1 MREGNTPGLPQF
13 DGPREPIVD
22 PRLQASASEILP
34 LVYAEL
40 RSIAEHR
47 LRTLGPSATLQ
58 PTELLNEAYL
68 RLTRRGGDSFN
79 GRAHFIA
86 AAALAMRSILVDRAR
101 AANTAKRGGNQI
113 RVALD
118 AVDIA
123 VDRPPDE
130 VLSVD
135 HALTNLESI
144 DPRSAK
150 VVMMRFYLGLG
161 TSEIAYALSVT
172 ERTVERD
179 WAFAKRWLA
188 RELTASPP
196 SPA

>member
-1 MREGNTPGLPQF
+1 M
-13 DGPREPIVD
+13 
-22 PRLQASASEILP
+22 
-34 LVYAEL
+34 VYAEL

-47 LRTLGPSATLQ
+47 LRSLGPSATLQ

-68 RLTRRGGDSFN
+68 RLTRRGTDTFN
-79 GRAHFIA
+79 GKAHFIA

-101 AANTAKRGGNQI
+101 AANTAKRGGSQTRI
-113 RVALD
+113 TLEA
-118 AVDIA
+118 ADIA
-123 VDRPPDE
+123 IDREPAE

-135 HALTNLESI
+135 QALTKLESI

-161 TSEIAYALSVT
+161 TSEIAFALSVT

-188 RELTASPP
+188 RELIDAQSPRP
-196 SPA
+196 